1 MNKRKII
8 LLIIGTLII
17 INVSIVSYKLYLY
30 SHAQTGVTKGE
41 FIINNQSSAKHNMI
55 ANLQMENSDTVA
67 YLKVNG
73 TNIDYPVMQSNDNDF
88 YLKHDFNKNAV
99 FAGSV
104 FLDYRNDIEK
114 IDKNN
119 IIYAHAMNNGTMF
132 GSLKNILTDEWLNN
146 KDNHIITLINSSGV
160 QKFEVISVYYIPVTN
175 DYLYVNF
182 DSDEEFLAFE
192 EKMINR
198 SMYDFGAKPNKN
210 DKLLSLSTCK
220 QHVERIVLHA
230 RLITD

>member
-1 MNKRKII
+1 MDKRKTA
-8 LLIIGTLII
+8 LLIIGTLIL
-17 INVSIVSYKLYLY
+17 INISIVSYKLYLF
-30 SHAQTGVTKGE
+30 SHASKETVTHE
-41 FIINNQSSAKHNMI
+41 FIVNNNNAQKHNLLGS
-55 ANLQMENSDTVA
+55 LQLENSDTVA
-67 YLKVNG
+67 YLKVKG
-73 TNIDYPVMQSNDNDF
+73 TNIDYPVMQGADNDF
-88 YLKHDFNKNAV
+88 YLKHDFNKNSV

-104 FLDYRNDIEK
+104 FLDYRNNIDE

-146 KDNHIITLINSSGV
+146 KDNHIITLINSNGI

-175 DYLYVNF
+175 DYLHVKFN
-182 DSDEEFLAFE
+182 SDEEFLAFE

-198 SMYDFGAKPNKN
+198 SIYDFGAKPNKD

>member
-1 MNKRKII
+1 MDKRKTA
-8 LLIIGTLII
+8 LLIIGTLIL
-17 INVSIVSYKLYLY
+17 INISIVSYKLYLF
-30 SHAQTGVTKGE
+30 SHASKETVTHK
-41 FIINNQSSAKHNMI
+41 FIINNNNAQKHNLLGS
-55 ANLQMENSDTVA
+55 LQLENSDTVA

-73 TNIDYPVMQSNDNDF
+73 TNIDYPVMQGADNDF
-88 YLKHDFNKNAV
+88 YLKHDFNKNSV

-104 FLDYRNDIEK
+104 FLDYRNNIDE

-146 KDNHIITLINSSGV
+146 KDNHIITLINSNGI

-175 DYLYVNF
+175 DYLHVKFN
-182 DSDEEFLAFE
+182 SDEEFLAFE

-198 SMYDFGAKPNKN
+198 SIYDFGAKPNKD

>member
-1 MNKRKII
+1 MNKRKVV
-8 LLIIGTLII
+8 LLVIGTLIL
-17 INVSIVSYKLYLY
+17 INISIVSYKLYLF
-30 SHAQTGVTKGE
+30 SHADEVSHKNE
-41 FIINNQSSAKHNMI
+41 IIINNQTSLKHNML
-55 ANLQMENSDTVA
+55 ANLQLENSDTVA

-73 TNIDYPVMQSNDNDF
+73 TNIDYPVMQGADNDF

-104 FLDYRNDIEK
+104 FLDYRNDIDK

-119 IIYAHAMNNGTMF
+119 IIYAHAMNNGSMF

-146 KDNHIITLINSSGV
+146 KDNHIITLINSNGV

-182 DSDEEFLAFE
+182 NSDEDFLAFE
-192 EKMINR
+192 QKMIDR
-198 SMYDFGAKPNKN
+198 SIYDFGAKANKD

>member
-1 MNKRKII
+1 MDKRKTA
-8 LLIIGTLII
+8 LLIIGTLIL
-17 INVSIVSYKLYLY
+17 INISIVSYKLYLF
-30 SHAQTGVTKGE
+30 SRASKETITHE
-41 FIINNQSSAKHNMI
+41 FIINNNNAQKHNLLGS
-55 ANLQMENSDTVA
+55 LQLENSDTVA

-73 TNIDYPVMQSNDNDF
+73 TNIDYPVMQGADNDF
-88 YLKHDFNKNAV
+88 YLKHDFNKNSV

-104 FLDYRNDIEK
+104 FLDYRNNIDE

-146 KDNHIITLINSSGV
+146 KDNHIITLINSNGI

-175 DYLYVNF
+175 DYLHVKFN
-182 DSDEEFLAFE
+182 SDEEFLAFE

-198 SMYDFGAKPNKN
+198 SIYDFGAKPNKD

>member
-1 MNKRKII
+1 MNKRKVV
-8 LLIIGTLII
+8 LLVIGTLIL
-17 INVSIVSYKLYLY
+17 INISIVSYKLYLF
-30 SHAQTGVTKGE
+30 SHANEVSHKNE
-41 FIINNQSSAKHNMI
+41 IVINNQTSLKHNML
-55 ANLQMENSDTVA
+55 ANLQLENSDTVA

-73 TNIDYPVMQSNDNDF
+73 TNIDYPVMQSGDNDF

-104 FLDYRNDIEK
+104 FLDYRNDINK

-146 KDNHIITLINSSGV
+146 KDNHIITLINSNGV

-182 DSDEEFLAFE
+182 NSDEDFMKFE
-192 EKMINR
+192 QKMIDR
-198 SMYDFGAKPNKN
+198 SIYDFGAKANKD